1 MIEINK
7 LRADKI
13 SVEILESRVALEGNI
28 IEINITHKDS
38 SGIRLYPNSFYIRKI
53 NVVKYPL
60 DSASKRVFIVPISDL
75 SNSPTMNP
83 KYVIYDLE
91 CLKCKEV
98 MRQTI
103 EKLTV
108 SYVCSKCGF
117 KSPIQWIVESA
128 TEIKYVE
135 AKATDTKPKSSGS
148 WGEWRSA
155 ATKQLQVEEKSA
167 ILPSI
172 ERKSQGEQS
181 KFM

>member
-7 LRADKI
+7 LKSNDM
-13 SVEILESRVALEGNI
+13 VEISESRVALEGNI

-38 SGIRLYPNSFYIRKI
+38 SGARLYPNPFYIRKI
-53 NVVKYPL
+53 NIVKYPI
-60 DSASKRVFIVPISDL
+60 DSSGKRAFIVPISDML
-75 SNSPTMNP
+75 GSPTMNP

-91 CLKCKEV
+91 CLKCKEI

-108 SYVCSKCGF
+108 SYVCNKCGS

-128 TEIKYVE
+128 TEIKYIQE
-135 AKATDTKPKSSGS
+135 KATVTNPKSSDS

-155 ATKQLQVEEKSA
+155 ATKPLQVEKKSA
-167 ILPSI
+167 ILPPI

-181 KFM
+181 KFI